1 MSLSLPASLS
11 LPSDRHKAPRHRL
24 TDGSH
29 VPGQVVME
37 NSLAQI
43 DLLTKQYKQ
52 QFDIPYL
59 PTLSTAWDSSPRTL
73 PSDGCKRL

>member
-1 MSLSLPASLS
+1 MHHASWE
-11 LPSDRHKAPRHRL
+11 L
-24 TDGSH
+24 TDCSC
-29 VPGQVVME
+29 QVVME

>member
-1 MSLSLPASLS
+1 
-11 LPSDRHKAPRHRL
+11 
-24 TDGSH
+24 
-29 VPGQVVME
+29 ME

-73 PSDGCKRL
+73 PSDGCKAVMLSRFDRLWNRF

>member
-1 MSLSLPASLS
+1 MWE
-11 LPSDRHKAPRHRL
+11 L
-24 TDGSH
+24 TDCSC
-29 VPGQVVME
+29 QVVME